1 MIAHESAH
9 LSQDNNVK
17 IRNHISGKA
26 DIDSEFLVYAK
37 KHGNNLKPMYNS
49 CVIRYKSICQLADAG
64 DYRKKEVKT

>member
-9 LSQDNNVK
+9 LSEDNKVK

-37 KHGNNLKPMYNS
+37 KAWK
-49 CVIRYKSICQLADAG
+49 
-64 DYRKKEVKT
+64 

>member
-17 IRNHISGKA
+17 FGIISAEKQ
-26 DIDSEFLVYAK
+26 ILIPNFWFMQK

-64 DYRKKEVKT
+64 DYRKKEGKT